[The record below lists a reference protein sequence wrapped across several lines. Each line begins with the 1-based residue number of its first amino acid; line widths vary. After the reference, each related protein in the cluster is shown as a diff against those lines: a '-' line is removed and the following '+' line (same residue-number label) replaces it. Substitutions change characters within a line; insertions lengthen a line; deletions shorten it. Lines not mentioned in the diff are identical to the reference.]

1 MAKIRPVSVPMLTPL
16 ASSDGEKHA
25 EFRRRRDELI
35 YEKIPIGGEAPYLA
49 DGWKISKKLKRQIRL
64 SRPKAIDRQFEDH
77 VWKFFYR
84 MGYDDLNKGYAFTI
98 IYKAADGTY
107 REKQVDIYAKDSETV
122 IVGECK
128 ACEDYRPRSL
138 SKDIAEF
145 AGLKKQ
151 FADAIRAHYGRD
163 FKPKILWFFFTNKIL
178 WSNADKSKAT
188 AEQIKIMTEREI
200 DYFSQLAEHLGR
212 ATRFQFLAEYLGGQK
227 IPELKDVKIPAI
239 RGKLGGRAFY
249 SFVSTAEQL
258 LKICFVNHRT
268 LADPLALPTYQ
279 RLVKKSRLKSIGEFI
294 STGGFFPTNI
304 LINFDAKVR
313 FEKKENNEGTD
324 VQFGDLYL
332 PDRYKSAWIPFCSRR
347 T

>member
-1 MAKIRPVSVPMLTPL
+1 
-16 ASSDGEKHA
+16 
-25 EFRRRRDELI
+25 
-35 YEKIPIGGEAPYLA
+35 
-49 DGWKISKKLKRQIRL
+49 
-64 SRPKAIDRQFEDH
+64 
-77 VWKFFYR
+77 